1 MTIVN
6 EIRNH
11 GYITLKHIFA
21 REIARENLFFK
32 VLLTIIFFLKKNSKE
47 LYSDTTIKKNLSDNS
62 CCKLSNRQYQLNFK

>member
-32 VLLTIIFFLKKNSKE
+32 VLLTIIFFLKKIQSNFT
-47 LYSDTTIKKNLSDNS
+47 LILPLKK
-62 CCKLSNRQYQLNFK
+62 FK